1 MTLWRG
7 GVRPYD
13 QGRTDL
19 AAASHPIQ
27 VGIGHAGCTVSVQ
40 EADTTFRVYHGGRLL
55 TEVLRTT
62 TKQIARF
69 KARKPGPPRQRIR
82 RAASSE
88 AAVFASMS
96 VCRKILTRLSDRSA
110 AVRREGGSI
119 DDRVGL
125 QLHLTTTAKHEG
137 N

>member
-69 KARKPGPPRQRIR
+69 KARSPGHHGNAYGEPQ
-82 RAASSE
+82 
-88 AAVFASMS
+88 
-96 VCRKILTRLSDRSA
+96 
-110 AVRREGGSI
+110 AVRRPCSP
-119 DDRVGL
+119 
-125 QLHLTTTAKHEG
+125 A
-137 N
+137 